1 MRRFFL
7 FLFVLLDLGFKSSIA
22 QQRLNSSFNTN
33 WLFYKGDTSIAPQ
46 NNQWETVSIPHTW
59 NKVDVND
66 ETPGYYRGVGW
77 YKKTLYVPASWK
89 GKDIYLD
96 FEGVA
101 QVAEVFVNGKKIG
114 SHMGSYTSFRL
125 LMTPYLQFS
134 SDFNTPN
141 QIAIRVNNQ
150 HNENIPPLSADF
162 TFFGGIYRDVQ
173 IEVMDKT
180 HFDADNYASSGIF
193 ISTPAV
199 NQQTASIH
207 IKGSFINGSDRSNM
221 FRVNQLILD
230 AQGQIISER
239 KNAFEAL
246 SNQRVNFNQE
256 WDIASPH
263 LWSTEDPYLYQV
275 VSQIIDGE
283 TNQVLD
289 EVTNPLGFR
298 WFSFDAN
305 TGFHLNGKPLK
316 LIGSSRH
323 QDYKNMGNALTD
335 DIHLRDV
342 DLLKEMGGNFLR
354 IAHYPQDPAILEAC
368 DRLGILTSI
377 ETPLVNRI
385 TETDSFEQNAL
396 QMHLEMI
403 RQNYNHP
410 SIIIWTYM
418 NEILLMPRYTKG
430 SAEQEKYF
438 IAINRLA
445 NKFESLTRN
454 EDSIRYTMIPNHGAW
469 DLYNRVGL
477 TKIPKLVGWNLYL
490 GWYSGTLDDFGKFL
504 DNHHKELPNKPL
516 LITEY
521 GADADIRLHNFTPD
535 RFDKSVEYATRL
547 HQSYLQAIKERPF
560 VASGMI
566 WNLADFNSEQRTET
580 TPHINAK
587 GLLTWDRKP
596 KDGYLFYQANLLKT
610 PFISIGSKEWNY
622 RTGLIEDENNPFSVQ
637 PITIYSNLKKV
648 AVSLNGKIVKTLQP
662 IQGVA
667 QVDLPFREGFNYVS
681 VKSLEK
687 NVLVSDEWKVFFSL
701 QPQILKSSLIPFK
714 ELNVSLGDKRF
725 YFNDVSKK
733 TWIPEQPYSPGSWGY
748 LGGKVFTLKGST
760 RTGYGTTKDILG
772 TEDDP
777 LFQTQRVGIQQFKWD
792 VPKGLYEIT
801 LHFAELLSPIREKNL
816 VYNLGGNDTGEE
828 FPERIFSVRINGS
841 LIIEN
846 WNNKENLRPLEAVSV
861 KHQLRVENEAGIT
874 VEFIP
879 IKGEPILNA
888 IQLRKVF

>member
-1 MRRFFL
+1 MNRFFVSYL
-7 FLFVLLDLGFKSSIA
+7 VFFTLGFKSSIA

-46 NNQWETVSIPHTW
+46 NNQWEPVSIPHTW

-77 YKKTLYVPASWK
+77 YKKTLSVPSSWK
-89 GKDIYLD
+89 GKDIYLN

-114 SHMGSYTSFRL
+114 SHVGSYTSFRL
-125 LMTPYLQFS
+125 LLTPYLQFS

-141 QIAIRVNNQ
+141 QIVIRVNNQ

-193 ISTPAV
+193 ISTPSV

-221 FRVNQLILD
+221 FLVNQLILD
-230 AQGQIISER
+230 AQGKIISER
-239 KNAFEAL
+239 KNAFEAV
-246 SNQRVNFNQE
+246 SNEKVTFNQE
-256 WDIASPH
+256 WELESPH

-275 VSQIIDGE
+275 VSQVIDGR

-354 IAHYPQDPAILEAC
+354 ITHYPQDPAILEAC
-368 DRLGILTSI
+368 DRLGVLTSI

-385 TETDSFEQNAL
+385 TESDSFEQNAL

-438 IAINRLA
+438 FAINRLA

-547 HQSYLQAIKERPF
+547 HQSYLQAIKERAF

-637 PITIYSNLKKV
+637 PITIYSNLKKI
-648 AVSLNGKIVKTLQP
+648 AVSLNGKLIKTIQP

-667 QVDLPFREGFNYVS
+667 QVELPFRDGINYVS

-687 NVLVSDEWKVFFSL
+687 NVIISDEWKVFFSL

-714 ELNVSLGDKRF
+714 ELNVSLGDKRY
-725 YFNDVSKK
+725 YFNDISKQN
-733 TWIPEQPYSPGSWGY
+733 WSPEQPYSPGSWGY
-748 LGGKVFTLKGST
+748 VGGKVFTLKGST

-801 LHFAELLSPIREKNL
+801 LHFAELLSPTREKNL
-816 VYNLGGNDTGEE
+816 VYNLGGNDSTEE

-841 LIIEN
+841 IIIEN

-888 IQLRKVF
+888 IQLRKVL